1 MRFIVMVLM
10 GASLA
15 LVGSL
20 ASARAATPI
29 NPQADMNAFQG
40 YFLKRFPK
48 VPLAAYVNGPYNF
61 SKSEAD
67 QWKQIMEFPPYQFA
81 LDTGKS
87 LFNAKFPN
95 GKDYASCFPN
105 GGVGIAQNYPMFD
118 PKTGRVV
125 TLGIAINRCRVANGL
140 KKLKLTTG
148 PMADILAYMTS
159 TSDGKPIN
167 VVVPNNR
174 KALAAYQAG
183 KEYFYSRRG
192 QLNFSCASCHV
203 QEAGMHLRGNV
214 LAPALGMTASFPLYR
229 SKWGNMGTLV
239 RRFIGCNKKVHSAP
253 AKPDSAAYRDLAYFL
268 TYMNNGLPVSGPGAR
283 P

>member
-1 MRFIVMVLM
+1 MRLIIMALM
-10 GASLA
+10 GASFA
-15 LVGSL
+15 LFGSL

-29 NPQADMNAFQG
+29 NPQADMKAFQG

-87 LFNAKFPN
+87 VFNTKFPN
-95 GKDYASCFPN
+95 GKDS
-105 GGVGIAQNYPMFD
+105 QNYPMFD

-167 VVVPNNR
+167 VVVPNNP
-174 KALAAYQAG
+174 KALAAYRAG

-214 LAPALGMTASFPLYR
+214 LAPALGMTAAFPLYR

-239 RRFIGCNKKVHSAP
+239 RRFIGCNKKVHSVP